1 MIMRQKT
8 VMAWEKATGR
18 SPWRLLVVV
27 LCMSVTSVVWAA
39 TTAHWAKSD
48 TGTSPQTAAD
58 YTNESFWI
66 ESAVPNGTADIAYFS
81 NAYTDTRY
89 IKLPDSL
96 VLKQSIAK
104 RGSADCTTT
113 FIGQDVTLTDRLT
126 FEGSYG
132 PVQRWFAN
140 ITAPNGLTLIHS
152 GVFGKLSFGGAN
164 KALTFSGGC
173 CTLDFGAFAESD
185 AVMRSDDLLINKVTV
200 GSGNIYFRGPAA
212 LTAPTTGVWRVAS
225 GSPYLTWVSGVKG
238 SQLAVGGALS
248 GTGIPV
254 GAFVRRVFS
263 DCYVEMSA
271 PGAADVDSSVTF
283 ATFVPEFVAK
293 IPTYSMSGNNPTQR
307 FEKRS
312 PAANVRFE
320 FGTFSTLSATYAP
333 TFTAD
338 TGFYPATVVI
348 RDASSLNC
356 LVLADRAHFEFAAN
370 PNGASGFPAV
380 RGLRLG
386 STANS
391 DVRLTVTNGIA
402 ARVSAITNLVGV
414 LTKDGVGMLTARM
427 DGANAGTL
435 FVEEGVF
442 ELSAADASVGTLKVA
457 TGATMRVPEGLTLSA
472 GTLSAE
478 AGAILEG
485 PGTIAVT
492 GTTMPDLSEVILTS
506 GIRIAIPGAA
516 GDPVVDVPEATNPAG
531 DPVFWVDA
539 SKESSLVKDGTTG
552 AVSRWN
558 DCRGAGYLF
567 ATNVIHSPTWT
578 DGTYGPYVNFVHSN
592 ASKTHY
598 VTNEQVLVWSE
609 LVKNIKVVFAV
620 LDATSEGGYL
630 LGSSSRSEIQ
640 NQTEVK
646 NNGGFFY
653 RANSG
658 WSAPILGSKSRG
670 TGDRL
675 YIDGDEEDL
684 GTCFL
689 SQGVQL
695 VEYHNLSNRKCWADA
710 FGTGFIDG
718 GGEWAANGGLHA
730 YEYVIYTNALT
741 LAERTVT
748 AQYLLKK
755 WKKRDVTITEN
766 QDNEVSVG
774 AVNAAADGGL
784 LVAPD
789 ETLTA
794 EIAAGTLC
802 KTGGGTLFVK
812 KATGGALQVVAGTAV
827 IRSQGLDA
835 EGLPK
840 MSDCWLHF
848 DASLTSSVSCV
859 LQNGTNFVTRW
870 DDRRGNGW
878 YMVKAEADSSVKGV
892 QTDPGWLH
900 ENVMNGL
907 PMVDL
912 GEMAYA
918 SSGGFAAPT
927 PFRALQFM
935 TPSGEEVS
943 GHQHNGMN
951 GPKIYS
957 TFIVYDSS
965 GGGNAL
971 LSARGYGYAD
981 KTYGFAPNHATAG
994 ALPNKIFH
1002 ASTVAGLNSVLNTQL
1017 GNWDKKVL
1025 LPVRQNGVAF
1035 SPYATAFSGS
1045 QDVFTFSL
1053 EDYPRKTS
1061 GLALEGY
1068 DNYAGGLMYGE
1079 VLLFTNYIGG
1089 ANTRLVEK
1097 YLMKKW
1103 KGVDDPD
1110 YVAATLDA
1118 LSVEADAKVKICGNS
1133 PLTVASL
1140 AAGGGTVEGAL
1151 KLAKNAVLEVPV
1163 LSDGTLGT
1171 VTLGANVDLSA
1182 GCLVR
1187 LVGNVETVK
1196 PGTHVIVSSPS
1207 VVADQAVWTF
1217 EVPAAKHR
1225 TYVMSVVDGAVRVTV
1240 GKLGMMLIVR

>member
-1 MIMRQKT
+1 MKKT
-8 VMAWEKATGR
+8 VVLARKLAVALCLSAT
-18 SPWRLLVVV
+18 S
-27 LCMSVTSVVWAA
+27 TVWAA

-58 YTNESFWI
+58 YTNESFWT
-66 ESAVPNGTADIAYFS
+66 EHAVPNGTADIAYFS

-113 FIGQDVTLTDRLT
+113 FIGQDVTLTDLLT
-126 FEGSYG
+126 FEGTYG

-164 KALTFSGGC
+164 KALTFSGGY

-185 AVMRSDDLLINKVTV
+185 AVMRSDDLLISKVTA

-225 GSPYLTWVSGVKG
+225 GSPYLTWGDGVKG

-248 GTGIPV
+248 GTGIPA

-283 ATFVPEFVAK
+283 ATFVPEFVAR
-293 IPTYSMSGNNPTQR
+293 IPTYSMSGSPTQR

-320 FGTFSTLSATYAP
+320 FGTFSTLAATYAP

-356 LVLADRAHFEFAAN
+356 LVLADRAHFEFADN

-414 LTKDGVGMLTARM
+414 LTKDGAGTLTARV
-427 DGANAGTL
+427 DGSNAGTL
-435 FVEEGVF
+435 LVEEGVF
-442 ELSAADASVGTLKVA
+442 ELSAADAGVGTLKIA
-457 TGATMRVPEGLTLSA
+457 AGATVRVPEGLTLSA

-478 AGAILEG
+478 AGAVLEG

-492 GTTMPDLSEVILTS
+492 GSAMPDLSEVILT
-506 GIRIAIPGAA
+506 GGVRIAIPGAA
-516 GDPVVDVPEATNPAG
+516 GDPVVDVPEATKPAG

-552 AVSRWN
+552 AVTRWN
-558 DCRGAGYLF
+558 DCRGAGYLS
-567 ATNVIHSPTWT
+567 ATNVIYSPIWT
-578 DGTYGPYVNFVHSN
+578 DGTYGPYVNFAHSN

-620 LDATSEGGYL
+620 LDATAEGGYL
-630 LGSSSRSEIQ
+630 LGSSSRREIQ

-646 NNGGFFY
+646 INGGFFY

-658 WSAPILGSKSRG
+658 WYAPILGTKSHDA
-670 TGDRL
+670 GDRL
-675 YIDGDEEDL
+675 YIDGDEESI
-684 GTCFL
+684 GASFQR
-689 SQGVQL
+689 QGIQV
-695 VEYHNLSNRKCWADA
+695 VEYHNLSNRRCWADA

-718 GGEWAANGGLHA
+718 GSEWAANGGLHA

-741 LAERTVT
+741 LAERTAT

-766 QDNEVSVG
+766 QDREVSVG

-794 EIAAGTLC
+794 EIAAGTLR
-802 KTGGGTLFVK
+802 KTGEGTLFIK
-812 KATGGALQVVAGTAV
+812 KAMGGSLQAAEGTTV
-827 IRSQGLDA
+827 IRSRGLD
-835 EGLPK
+835 ETGLPK
-840 MSDCWLHF
+840 MLDCWLHF

-878 YMVKAEADSSVKGV
+878 YMVKAEADASVGV

-912 GEMAYA
+912 GEMAYDKT
-918 SSGGFAAPT
+918 GGFAAPK

-935 TPSGEEVS
+935 SPSGEEVP

-981 KTYGFAPNHATAG
+981 KSYGFAANHATEG
-994 ALPNKIFH
+994 ALPNKIF
-1002 ASTVAGLNSVLNTQL
+1002 ASGMLGGLNSAFQNQL

-1025 LPVRQNGVAF
+1025 VPVRQNGEAF

-1053 EDYPRKTS
+1053 EDFPRKTS

-1079 VLLFTNYIGG
+1079 VLLFTNYIGS

-1118 LSVEADAKVKICGNS
+1118 LSVAEGATVKICGNS
-1133 PLTVASL
+1133 PLTVTSL

-1151 KLAKNAVLEVPV
+1151 KLAKDAVLEVPV
-1163 LSDGTLGT
+1163 LSDGTLGS
-1171 VTLGANVDLSA
+1171 VSLGANVDLSA

-1196 PGTHVIVSSPS
+1196 PGVYVIVSSPS
-1207 VVADQAVWTF
+1207 VAAGQAAWTF
-1217 EVPAAKHR
+1217 ETPTATRR
-1225 TYVMSVVDGAVRVTV
+1225 TYAMSVVDGAVCVTV
-1240 GKLGMMLIVR
+1240 GKFGMMLIVR